1 MCLLLLLPP
10 KSSKSGADGFS
21 INVHSLTPPYPFKKK
36 VSQEVIGLRTHKV
49 TSFFA
54 CSMVA
59 FSICLCL
66 FLYIKS
72 E

>member
-21 INVHSLTPPYPFKKK
+21 INVHSLTPPYPLKKK
-36 VSQEVIGLRTHKV
+36 SEPRGHWLKNTQGDKFFCMFYGGFFYLFVFISLHK
-49 TSFFA
+49 
-54 CSMVA
+54 
-59 FSICLCL
+59 
-66 FLYIKS
+66 